1 MENYKTA
8 YSLERLDYLRDIF
21 DDEAVTREGALA

>member
-21 DDEAVTREGALA
+21 ADDAVINQSPIA